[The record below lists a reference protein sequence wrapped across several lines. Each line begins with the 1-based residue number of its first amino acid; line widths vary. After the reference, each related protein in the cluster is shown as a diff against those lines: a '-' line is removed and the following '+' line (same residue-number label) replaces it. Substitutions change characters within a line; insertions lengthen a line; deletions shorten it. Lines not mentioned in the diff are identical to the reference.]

1 MGGLGF
7 AANCERLPDFDSGGV
22 GARTTKPLVNEA
34 LERLRVV
41 ISIKGIWAGYR
52 DINTPKDWLLLTGPI
67 SRMNSMLQT
76 DFKLSDVEVSDAQDI
91 GRHVEVPAM
100 QNGPLYRTMFPQ
112 FNRYIEMLE
121 DAFQAREER
130 FLKACSVDGTPVGF
144 CGWTV
149 IEQNHNRQ
157 QADEPRKREKARNA
171 SWLPDTLDVDGWVAL
186 SKDLKAERCRVLKD
200 LHSICRL
207 TFMAVH
213 PKYQRQWIG
222 SMMMQRICKETDQQG
237 QCAYVLAAP
246 EGVPLYSKFGFE
258 IVGHVETTHDAI
270 TSMFR
275 PSRRP
280 C

>member
-1 MGGLGF
+1 
-7 AANCERLPDFDSGGV
+7 
-22 GARTTKPLVNEA
+22 
-34 LERLRVV
+34 
-41 ISIKGIWAGYR
+41 
-52 DINTPKDWLLLTGPI
+52 
-67 SRMNSMLQT
+67 MNSMLQT

-91 GRHVEVPAM
+91 EHHVEVPAM

-157 QADEPRKREKARNA
+157 QADEPRKREKARKA

-200 LHSICRL
+200 LDRL

-213 PKYQRQWIG
+213 PKYQRQGI
-222 SMMMQRICKETDQQG
+222 G

>member
-1 MGGLGF
+1 
-7 AANCERLPDFDSGGV
+7 
-22 GARTTKPLVNEA
+22 
-34 LERLRVV
+34 
-41 ISIKGIWAGYR
+41 
-52 DINTPKDWLLLTGPI
+52 
-67 SRMNSMLQT
+67 MNSMLQT
-76 DFKLSDVEVSDAQDI
+76 DFNLSDVEVSDAQDI
-91 GRHVEVPAM
+91 GHHVEVPAM

-112 FNRYIEMLE
+112 FNTVTEAQKEQITRWYIEMLE

-149 IEQNHNRQ
+149 IEQNHDRQ
-157 QADEPRKREKARNA
+157 QAGEPRKREKARKA
-171 SWLPDTLDVDGWVAL
+171 SWLPDILDVDGWVAL
-186 SKDLKAERCRVLKD
+186 SRDLKAERCRVLKELD
-200 LHSICRL
+200 SICRL

-213 PKYQRQWIG
+213 PKYQRQGIG
-222 SMMMQRICKETDQQG
+222 SMMMQRICRETDQQG
-237 QCAYVLAAP
+237 RCAYVLAAP

-258 IVGHVETTHDAI
+258 IVGHVEATHGAI